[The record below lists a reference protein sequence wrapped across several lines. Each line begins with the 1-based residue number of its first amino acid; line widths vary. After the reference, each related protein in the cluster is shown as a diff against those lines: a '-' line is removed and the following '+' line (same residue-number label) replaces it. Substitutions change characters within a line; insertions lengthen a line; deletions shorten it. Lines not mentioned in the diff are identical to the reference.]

1 MNLSSL
7 KEFLPT
13 PAAAAVDSGRLA
25 ELQAFEKS
33 KAGVKG
39 LVDSG
44 IQTVP
49 RIFIRPPE
57 DRAGDPIQGGDWE
70 VPVIDLTGIE
80 SDRRRKIV
88 SDVGEASREW
98 GFFQVVN
105 HGIPAEVLELMLGG
119 VREFHEQETEK
130 KTALHSRDMMQ
141 QVKYSSNIDLYRS
154 RAANWR
160 DTLTVSL
167 TMSDQIQPHLLPQV
181 CRDSTLDYI
190 DHVKKLADIL
200 FELLSEALGLERGHL
215 GALGCNQG
223 RVVLCHYY
231 PPCPEPEFTLGT
243 SSHTDPSFLT
253 ILLQDQLGGLQV
265 LHDKKY
271 INVQPVSG
279 SLVVNIGDMLQ
290 IISNDEF
297 ISADHRVIANKIGP
311 RISVASFFS
320 GESRSGKIYAPLPNK
335 QPRYKEFTVRDYI
348 IKFTQ
353 RPIEKSGLDEFRLP
367 EE

>member
-1 MNLSSL
+1 MNFSSL
-7 KEFLPT
+7 RECLPT
-13 PAAAAVDSGRLA
+13 PAGAVDSGRLA
-25 ELQAFEKS
+25 ELQAFEES

-44 IQTVP
+44 IRTVP

-57 DRAGDPIQGGDWE
+57 DRAGDPIQGGDAE
-70 VPVIDLTGIE
+70 VPVIDLAGIE

-119 VREFHEQETEK
+119 AREFHEQETEK

-141 QVKYSSNIDLYRS
+141 QVKYSSNVDLYRS

-167 TMSDQIQPHLLPQV
+167 TMSDQIQPQLLPEV
-181 CRDSTLDYI
+181 CRYSIIDYI
-190 DHVKKLADIL
+190 DRIQKLADTL

-215 GALGCNQG
+215 GALGCTQG
-223 RVVLCHYY
+223 RVFLCHYY
-231 PPCPEPEFTLGT
+231 PPCPQPELTLGA
-243 SSHTDPSFLT
+243 SSHTDASFLT

-265 LHDKKY
+265 LHNKRY
-271 INVQPVSG
+271 INVQPVLG
-279 SLVVNIGDMLQ
+279 SLIVNIGDMLQ
-290 IISNDEF
+290 MISNDEF
-297 ISADHRVIANKIGP
+297 ISANHRVLANKIGP

-320 GESRSGKIYAPLPNK
+320 GESRSGKVYAPLSNNR
-335 QPRYKEFTVRDYI
+335 PRYKEFTVRDYKM
-348 IKFTQ
+348 KFTQ
-353 RPIEKSGLDEFRLP
+353 RSIEKSGLDEFRLP
-367 EE
+367 EK